1 MECMDNLKSR
11 ELDLVG
17 RIQSQVQPAMI
28 RVDWEGYWLPD
39 AFRQEL
45 EVLRQDWEGGWKDS
59 DV

>member
-39 AFRQEL
+39 VIR
-45 EVLRQDWEGGWKDS
+45 VDWEEG
-59 DV
+59 